1 MKTRSK
7 LLLMPLALGLSL
19 ALDAAPAV
27 ADPAAAL
34 KAALGS
40 QPGGIAVAWV
50 ESGGVVFYQA
60 GQFAPDDS
68 RPVTADTLFEI
79 GSVTKVYT
87 SLLLVESELQG
98 KVRRHDPAAKYLFPA
113 GDPVQE
119 ALRGITLFSLS
130 THSSGL
136 PRLPGN
142 HIEANSPHPYAEY
155 GHDRLHEAL
164 RLHGPAAPAGR
175 ATAYSNFGTALLG
188 DAVARAWGEGYAAAL
203 QQHVLAPLGLEHTL
217 LNMTGTTL
225 PAEAAPGFAREQAN
239 PHWTFRAMA
248 PAGALVSTARDQ
260 ALFLEACLGLRQT
273 PLRTAIDESI
283 KPLLDMEA
291 LDAKVGLGW
300 LIMQAEGCRV
310 IFHNGGTGGFRSFIA
325 FSPERKTGVVV
336 LASNSAVNTDKLGFE
351 LLGAKP
357 PAPTVGTL
365 ARSDA
370 EPFLGSYTHDYASA
384 VSMVVTFRRGSL
396 FVQLTAQP
404 ALRVEAQSKDHFRV
418 VDVLAE
424 ISFERAAD
432 GTVAAL
438 ILHQNGIDQ
447 RFSRTPELAIAPEK
461 LTEFTGEYA
470 LGAVTVTMSAE
481 GGQLYMQLTGQ
492 PRFEVFARD
501 RDIFFLKVVN
511 AELHIQRDAA
521 GEVAALVLRQN
532 GRDQTATRK
541 SGAGTPSHRVRSST
555 LNV

>member
-7 LLLMPLALGLSL
+7 LLLPSLALGLL
-19 ALDAAPAV
+19 PALEAAPAV

-50 ESGGVVFYQA
+50 EPDGVVFHQA

-87 SLLLVESELQG
+87 SLLLAEGELQG
-98 KVRRHDPAAKYLFPA
+98 KVRRDDPAAKHLFPA
-113 GDPVQE
+113 DDPVQE
-119 ALRGITLFSLS
+119 ALRGITLLSLS

-155 GHDRLHEAL
+155 GDDRLHAAL

-175 ATAYSNFGTALLG
+175 ATAYSNFGAALLG
-188 DAVARAWGEGYAAAL
+188 AAVARAWGENYGAAL
-203 QQHVLAPLGLEHTL
+203 RQRVLAPLGLEHTL
-217 LNMTGTTL
+217 LNLTGTTL
-225 PAEAAPGFAREQAN
+225 PADAAPGFARAQAA
-239 PHWTFRAMA
+239 PRWTFRAMA

-260 ALFLEACLGLRQT
+260 ALFLQACLGLRET
-273 PLRTAIDESI
+273 PLRAAIDESI
-283 KPLLDMEA
+283 KPLRDMEA
-291 LDAKVGLGW
+291 IGTKIGLAW
-300 LIMQAEGCRV
+300 LIMQADGRRV
-310 IFHNGGTGGFRSFIA
+310 IFHNGGTAGFRAFVA

-357 PAPTVGTL
+357 PAPAAGTL
-365 ARSDA
+365 ARTDA
-370 EPFLGSYTHDYASA
+370 EPFLGSYTHDHAPA

-404 ALRVEAQSKDHFRV
+404 ALRLEAQGKDHFRV

-424 ISFERAAD
+424 ISFERADD

-438 ILHQNGIDQ
+438 ILHQSGIAQ
-447 RFSRTPELAIAPEK
+447 RFGRTKEIALPPGELGELA
-461 LTEFTGEYA
+461 GEYA
-470 LGAVTVTMSAE
+470 LGPVTVTMSAE
-481 GGQLYMQLTGQ
+481 GGRLFTQLTGQ
-492 PRFEVFARD
+492 PRFEAFARD
-501 RDIFFLKVVN
+501 RDVFFLKVVN
-511 AELHIQRDAA
+511 AELHFQRDAA
-521 GEVAALVLRQN
+521 GKVTALVLRQN
-532 GRDQTATRK
+532 GRDQTAARK
-541 SGAGTPSHRVRSST
+541 
-555 LNV
+555 